1 MRGFELLEGLLKEKA
16 DIRLRRNVPLNRYS
30 SFRIGGKAD
39 LFLEAGS
46 TSALS
51 FAVAAARRA
60 GIPYYVIGS
69 GTNILFDD
77 RGYRG
82 LIIQNSARNIR
93 SGADGESLEIES
105 GAPLA
110 RILQWAAK
118 NDLAGLEFLAGI
130 PGTAGGAFYSNAG
143 AFGRCI
149 AEVVE
154 YGEVLDPQGKQVR
167 IPRDAFSFGYRFSV
181 LQENRTILLGAAL
194 RLVKGEGK
202 SIRAAA
208 KGHILER
215 RAKHP
220 PWGTACAGSY
230 FKNPLG
236 EAGGRVPAG
245 RLLEKSGARGLKVG
259 DAAVSEKHCNFIINL
274 GRATSADVRRLAE
287 ELRDKVFRT
296 CGILLEEEVIFLRED
311 ASMP

>member
-1 MRGFELLEGLLKEKA
+1 MEGLLKEKA
-16 DIRLRRNVPLNRYS
+16 DIRLRRNVPLSRYS

-39 LFLEAGS
+39 LFFEAGS
-46 TSALS
+46 TSELS
-51 FAVAAARRA
+51 LAVAAARRA
-60 GIPYYVIGS
+60 GVPYYVIGS

-82 LIIQNSARNIR
+82 LIIQNSARGIR
-93 SGADGESLEIES
+93 SGVDMESLEIES

-110 RILQWAAK
+110 RILKWAAK
-118 NDLAGLEFLAGI
+118 NSLAGLEFLAGI

-167 IPRDAFSFGYRFSV
+167 IPRDAFSFGYRFSA
-181 LQENRTILLGAAL
+181 LQENHAILLGAVL
-194 RLVKGEGK
+194 RLKKGEGK
-202 SIRAAA
+202 SIRADVKA
-208 KGHILER
+208 HMLER

-259 DAAVSEKHCNFIINL
+259 DAAVSDKHCNFIVNL
-274 GRATSADVRRLAE
+274 GLATAGDVRRLAE

-311 ASMP
+311 VSMP